1 MATSSRTAEV
11 VVGRAGESPAYW
23 YRAGLWNML
32 ISADQS
38 LGEFTLLEQTVPS
51 GLGPPTHMHER
62 QCEGVYVLAGEMEF
76 VVGIDDEI
84 VRAEPGSAVWIPKST
99 LHRFRVVSDEPAR
112 FLNYYTPGGFDDH
125 VPYFGVEA
133 TSQTLPELGSE
144 GAQLDMDHLVAG
156 PETRGTYLQRISD
169 IAEGT
174 WVIPAD
180 DPAAHQ

>member
-1 MATSSRTAEV
+1 
-11 VVGRAGESPAYW
+11 
-23 YRAGLWNML
+23 
-32 ISADQS
+32 
-38 LGEFTLLEQTVPS
+38 
-51 GLGPPTHMHER
+51 
-62 QCEGVYVLAGEMEF
+62 
-76 VVGIDDEI
+76 
-84 VRAEPGSAVWIPKST
+84 VWIPKST

-133 TSQTLPELGSE
+133 TGQTLPELGSE

>member
-1 MATSSRTAEV
+1 M
-11 VVGRAGESPAYW
+11 VGRAGESPAYW
-23 YRAGLWNML
+23 YRAGLWSIL
-32 ISADQS
+32 ISADQT

-62 QCEGVYVLAGEMEF
+62 QCEGVYVLSGEMEF

-84 VRAEPGSAVWIPKST
+84 VRAEPGSTVWIPKST

-125 VPYFGVEA
+125 VRYFGVEA

-144 GAQLDMDHLVAG
+144 GAQLDIDHLVAG
-156 PETRGTYLQRISD
+156 PEMRGTYLQRISD
-169 IAEGT
+169 IAEGNLG
-174 WVIPAD
+174 
-180 DPAAHQ
+180 DPHRRPRSS